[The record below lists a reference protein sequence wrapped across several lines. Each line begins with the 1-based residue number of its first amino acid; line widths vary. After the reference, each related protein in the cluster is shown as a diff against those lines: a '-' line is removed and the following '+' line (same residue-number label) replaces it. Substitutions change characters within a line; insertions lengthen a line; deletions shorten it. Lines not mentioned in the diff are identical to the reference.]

1 MAFKIPTAIEGKK
14 LFFVFDFKVY
24 KQSLLIHEYCT
35 KTEVHSGMISF
46 LAKHKYSL
54 KKIRYWWSMNHN
66 CVFSLYAQL
75 YIEGLLKSIQK

>member
-14 LFFVFDFKVY
+14 LLSVFDSKVY

-35 KTEVHSGMISF
+35 KTEVDRSMISF

-54 KKIRYWWSMNHN
+54 KKIRY
-66 CVFSLYAQL
+66 
-75 YIEGLLKSIQK
+75 